1 VNVEVAQLR
10 MLTLAPR
17 TFLKLALG
25 SAAALYLIVITG
37 SLVRLTGSGL
47 GCESWPGCE
56 EGNFFPASDAHG
68 AIEFGNRAL
77 GVVPIGLSLLSWLGA
92 RRTGGL
98 PGWAVRLAGAVA
110 LGTLAQAPLGL
121 VTITSGLHPLL
132 VMSHFLLALAVLGG
146 AVVLVIEAV
155 GLAAGRADLGLP
167 KELRRLGLVIAA
179 TCLLLVVSG
188 AFATAAG
195 PHPGDSS
202 DVERLGTLEDMLWV
216 HVRVTAVFGCALLLV
231 LGYLA
236 ARRERWP
243 RLFRAGLAVLALVL
257 VQMAIGELQYRLELP
272 WGIVAV
278 HVALAAA
285 VWAATVALVTAFW
298 RTPAVVAASD
308 ASIRRRSPALPGGRL
323 TDKEDP
329 RRSERDAGSVH
340 R

>member
-1 VNVEVAQLR
+1 VHVEVAQLR
-10 MLTLAPR
+10 TLTLAPR

-56 EGNFFPASDAHG
+56 EGSFFPASDAHG
-68 AIEFGNRAL
+68 AIEFGNRGL
-77 GVVPIGLSLLSWLGA
+77 GIVPIGLSVLSWLGA
-92 RRTGGL
+92 RRTAGL
-98 PGWAVRLAGAVA
+98 PSWAVRLAGVVA

-132 VMSHFLLALAVLGG
+132 VMSHFLLALVVLGG
-146 AVVLVIEAV
+146 AVVLVIEAL

-167 KELRRLGLVIAA
+167 KELRRLGLVVAA
-179 TCLLLVVSG
+179 ACLLLVVSG

-202 DVERLGTLEDMLWV
+202 DVERLGTLDDMLWV
-216 HVRVTAVFGCALLLV
+216 HVRVTALFGCALLLV

-257 VQMAIGELQYRLELP
+257 AQMAIGELQYRLELP
-272 WGIVAV
+272 WGIVAL

-285 VWAATVALVTAFW
+285 VWAATVALVAAFW
-298 RTPAVVAASD
+298 RTPALIAAKD
-308 ASIRRRSPALPGGRL
+308 DSIRRRRPALPAGRL
-323 TDKEDP
+323 TNA
-329 RRSERDAGSVH
+329 RNG
-340 R
+340 

>member
-1 VNVEVAQLR
+1 MSVDVARLR
-10 MLTLAPR
+10 ALVLAPR
-17 TFLKLALG
+17 TFLKIAL
-25 SAAALYLIVITG
+25 SSVAALYVIVITG

-68 AIEFGNRAL
+68 AIEFGNRAV
-77 GVVPIGLSLLSWLGA
+77 GIVPIGLSVLTWLGA

-132 VMSHFLLALAVLGG
+132 VMSHFLLALVVLGG
-146 AVVLVIEAV
+146 AVVVAVEAWGV
-155 GLAAGRADLGLP
+155 AAGRADLGLP
-167 KELRRLGLVIAA
+167 KELRAIGLVVAGA
-179 TCLLLVVSG
+179 CLVLVVSG
-188 AFATAAG
+188 AFTTASG

-202 DVERLGTLEDMLWV
+202 EVERLGTLEDLLWV
-216 HVRVTAVFGCALLLV
+216 HVRVTALFGCALLLL
-231 LGYLA
+231 LGYLF

-243 RLFRAGLAVLALVL
+243 RLFRAALAVLGLVL
-257 VQMAIGELQYRLELP
+257 AQMAVGELQYRLELP

-285 VWAATVALVTAFW
+285 VWAATVGLVTTFW
-298 RTPAVVAASD
+298 RTPAAFKAS
-308 ASIRRRSPALPGGRL
+308 
-323 TDKEDP
+323 T
-329 RRSERDAGSVH
+329 
-340 R
+340 

>member
-1 VNVEVAQLR
+1 VSVEVARLR
-10 MLTLAPR
+10 ALTLAPR

-25 SAAALYLIVITG
+25 TAGALYLIVITG

-68 AIEFGNRAL
+68 AIEFGNRGL
-77 GVVPIGLSLLSWLGA
+77 GIVPIALSVLSWLGA
-92 RRTGGL
+92 RRTPGL
-98 PGWAVRLAGAVA
+98 PGWAVRLAGIVA

-132 VMSHFLLALAVLGG
+132 VMSHFLLALVVLGG
-146 AVVLVIEAV
+146 AMVVVIEAL
-155 GLAAGRADLGLP
+155 GLAAGRADLHLP
-167 KELRRLGLVIAA
+167 KELRRLGLVLGAA
-179 TCLLLVVSG
+179 CLVLVVSG
-188 AFATAAG
+188 AFTTAAG

-202 DVERLGTLEDMLWV
+202 DVERLGTLDDMLWV
-216 HVRVTAVFGCALLLV
+216 HVRVTAVFGCAFLLV

-243 RLFRAGLAVLALVL
+243 RLFRAGLAVLGLVL
-257 VQMAIGELQYRLELP
+257 LQMAVGELQYRLELP

-285 VWAATVALVTAFW
+285 VWAATVALLTAFW
-298 RTPAVVAASD
+298 RTPAVIGTRE
-308 ASIRRRSPALPGGRL
+308 ASI
-323 TDKEDP
+323 P
-329 RRSERDAGSVH
+329 RGNQGFPRAQ
-340 R
+340 

>member
-1 VNVEVAQLR
+1 MNVEVARLR
-10 MLTLAPR
+10 ALALAPQ
-17 TFLKLALG
+17 TFLKIALS
-25 SAAALYLIVITG
+25 SAGALYVIVITG

-56 EGNFFPASDAHG
+56 EGNFFPASDVHG
-68 AIEFGNRAL
+68 AIEFGNRAV
-77 GVVPIGLSLLSWLGA
+77 GIVPIGLSTLTWLGA
-92 RRTGGL
+92 RRTAGL
-98 PGWAVRLAGAVA
+98 PGWAVRFAGAVA

-132 VMSHFLLALAVLGG
+132 VMSHFLLALVVLGG
-146 AVVLVIEAV
+146 AVVVAVEAWC
-155 GLAAGRADLGLP
+155 LAAGRADLGLP
-167 KELRRLGLVIAA
+167 KELRRLGLVVAA
-179 TCLLLVVSG
+179 ACLVLVVSG
-188 AFATAAG
+188 AFTTASG

-202 DVERLGTLEDMLWV
+202 EVERLGTLEDMLWV
-216 HVRVTAVFGCALLLV
+216 HVRVTALFGCALLLV

-257 VQMAIGELQYRLELP
+257 VQMGVGELQYRLELP

-298 RTPAVVAASD
+298 RTPAVIGTRD
-308 ASIRRRSPALPGGRL
+308 ASIRRRSGALPRGRL
-323 TDKEDP
+323 TNT
-329 RRSERDAGSVH
+329 RNG
-340 R
+340 